1 MALNPSRTASTPI
14 FDTALPETG
23 DACEAV
29 EKLLAKMIN
38 LRSLCLRS
46 IKNYIVEM
54 PNRRKLGIKLDL
66 SFNTRLRTMHLPGNI
81 LRNTLAGPPV
91 AAGRMP
97 PNLRSLFVEHRDNL
111 RAIDIDLPDILIAYI
126 PLLSLKS
133 VIVDSNLP
141 IWIEM
146 EEGLRA
152 VCGENRVKLDVSNL
166 TKCDEFFII
175 SEVDTE

>member
-91 AAGRMP
+91 AAG
-97 PNLRSLFVEHRDNL
+97 
-111 RAIDIDLPDILIAYI
+111 
-126 PLLSLKS
+126 
-133 VIVDSNLP
+133 
-141 IWIEM
+141 
-146 EEGLRA
+146 
-152 VCGENRVKLDVSNL
+152 
-166 TKCDEFFII
+166 
-175 SEVDTE
+175 